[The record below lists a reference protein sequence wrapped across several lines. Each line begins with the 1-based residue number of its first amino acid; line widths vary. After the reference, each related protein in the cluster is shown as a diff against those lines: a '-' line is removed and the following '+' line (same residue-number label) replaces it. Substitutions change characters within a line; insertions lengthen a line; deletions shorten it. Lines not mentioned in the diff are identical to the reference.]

1 MVGVEQRGCV
11 CVWMSGRGC
20 VLMCVGVRVSVCVG
34 VCGCEGGIVD
44 CGYGCVCVCGVV
56 RV

>member
-20 VLMCVGVRVSVCVG
+20 VLMWVGVRVSVCVG